1 VSIAAGLVSLLVCVL
16 VATALVAIVALRQA
30 GTRETQAKD
39 VDVAALR
46 VRATAADEQ
55 SALRGFAL
63 SRNPRFLTLFGRAH
77 TRLPRDLAT
86 LRSLAG
92 DHVQRAR
99 VELLADR
106 LRRYYEDYA
115 ENVILIAQIS
125 PSAART
131 KAAGD
136 EEKRYSSAISST
148 LAAILRAE
156 DTRAKSAS
164 AHAHAVASAAI
175 RVGVAALVV
184 STALVLLFGL
194 WVSRGIARPL
204 RRVASASAEVAA
216 GDLSVRLEEGG
227 AGEAGALVSAFNS
240 MTRSLELAQDE
251 LIAQNEQLLESERHK
266 RELIGMVSHELRTP
280 LAAVVGFTTLLLERD
295 FPPDEHRRY
304 LQIVDTQA
312 RRLAALA
319 GDFLDVQLLDEGTLS
334 LTPSHFDLADLVRE
348 QVRLFFLE
356 PASHRV
362 DLQLGGE
369 PLPVDADR
377 DRLAQVVGNLLSN
390 AIKYSDE
397 ETTVH
402 VSASADDGWAVVTV
416 TDEGEGIAADDRDR
430 IFEKFFRSERAA
442 ATVGGTGLGLA
453 VAREIVV
460 AHGGLIEVDSRPGAG
475 STFRV
480 VIPCL
485 AQTAHSE
492 LSPA

>member
-1 VSIAAGLVSLLVCVL
+1 
-16 VATALVAIVALRQA
+16 
-30 GTRETQAKD
+30 
-39 VDVAALR
+39 
-46 VRATAADEQ
+46 
-55 SALRGFAL
+55 
-63 SRNPRFLTLFGRAH
+63 
-77 TRLPRDLAT
+77 
-86 LRSLAG
+86 
-92 DHVQRAR
+92 
-99 VELLADR
+99 
-106 LRRYYEDYA
+106 
-115 ENVILIAQIS
+115 
-125 PSAART
+125 
-131 KAAGD
+131 
-136 EEKRYSSAISST
+136 
-148 LAAILRAE
+148 
-156 DTRAKSAS
+156 
-164 AHAHAVASAAI
+164 
-175 RVGVAALVV
+175 
-184 STALVLLFGL
+184 
-194 WVSRGIARPL
+194 VSRGIARPL

-240 MTRSLELAQDE
+240 MTRSLELAHDE

-480 VIPCL
+480 VIPSL